1 MENQENTT
9 QAGGQGTII
18 GLQYW
23 SDLHDPSR
31 NIERNFDYTTTATF
45 RCVTVGNTK
54 HNQLTEGK
62 LYLVYR
68 KHEQTGEPTYSLCV
82 HRDGCWI
89 PYGIDHILNN
99 LPGFTGIP
107 VTDTDYWIEVGA
119 LFQNVDTPAEEP
131 EKPETQGPEEEPE
144 IDEVHAY
151 VERRLYEMENKC
163 TERYSKINRRLGIMM
178 GYIHSLKDDVANG
191 HGAVR
196 NGEYLKTITDELLDR
211 VIRLEE
217 KLSCMPH
224 QYVPPITAYPIIT
237 YSIPGVLP
245 GEIPMA
251 SLPHKCSTNCD
262 KSAINDY

>member
-1 MENQENTT
+1 MENTT

-23 SDLHDPSR
+23 SGQQDQSG

-45 RCVTVGNTK
+45 RCITVGNTK
-54 HNQLTEGK
+54 HNQLAEGK

-68 KHEQTGEPTYSLCV
+68 RHEQTGEPTYSLCV
-82 HRDGCWI
+82 YRDGCWI

-119 LFQNVDTPAEEP
+119 IFQSVDKPAEEP
-131 EKPETQGPEEEPE
+131 EKLETQGPEEEPE

-163 TERYSKINRRLGIMM
+163 TERYSKINKRLGIMM

-196 NGEYLKTITDELLDR
+196 NGEYFKNIADELLDR

-217 KLSCMPH
+217 KLSCMPP

-245 GEIPMA
+245 GEIPLA
-251 SLPHKCSTNCD
+251 SLPHKCSMTGD
-262 KSAINDY
+262 K

>member
-1 MENQENTT
+1 MENTT

-23 SDLHDPSR
+23 SDQQDQSG

-68 KHEQTGEPTYSLCV
+68 RHEQTGEPTYSLCV
-82 HRDGCWI
+82 YRDGCWI

-119 LFQNVDTPAEEP
+119 IFQSVDKPAEEP
-131 EKPETQGPEEEPE
+131 EKPETQGPDEEPE

-163 TERYSKINRRLGIMM
+163 TERYSKINKRLGIMM

-196 NGEYLKTITDELLDR
+196 NCEYFKNITDELLDR

-217 KLSCMPH
+217 KLSCMPP

-245 GEIPMA
+245 GEIPLA
-251 SLPHKCSTNCD
+251 SLPHKCSTTGD
-262 KSAINDY
+262 K